1 MPANL
6 PPQYFD
12 AEQKYRE
19 AKTDEEKLK
28 CLQKMLAIMPKHKG
42 TDKLQADLKRRISK
56 LRKIASQSKKSSRRA
71 HIYNVEREGAGQLV
85 LVGAPNVGK
94 SQILAGLTNATP
106 EIAPYPFTT
115 QKPLPGMMPYDHIQI
130 QLVDVPPISSD
141 YMEFWVPGIVRNS
154 DGALLVIDL
163 SSDDLIDQT
172 ETVIKRLKESKVNLG
187 KEEKPID
194 HRDGIA
200 HKKALVLANK
210 IDTERARENLEI
222 VKEFYGE
229 RFPLIAFSATTKD
242 NLSDLKK
249 RIYDLL
255 GIIRIYTKE
264 RGKKPDYTDPII
276 LKKGGKLLDAA
287 LEIHK
292 DFARDL
298 KFARIWGKEKYAGQK
313 VQKDY
318 PLQDED
324 VVEFHI

>member
-6 PPQYFD
+6 PPQYFE
-12 AEQKYRE
+12 AEKKYRQ
-19 AKTDEEKLK
+19 AKTDDEKLR
-28 CLQKMLAIMPKHKG
+28 CLQQMLAIMPKHKG
-42 TDKLQADLKRRISK
+42 TDKLQADLRRRISK
-56 LRKIASQSKKSSRRA
+56 LKKLASQRKKSSKRA
-71 HIYNVEREGAGQLV
+71 QVFKVEKEGAGQLV
-85 LVGAPNVGK
+85 LVGPPNVGK
-94 SQILAGLTNATP
+94 SQILASLTNANP

-141 YMEFWVPGIVRNS
+141 YMEYWVPGIVRNS
-154 DGALLVIDL
+154 DGVLLVVDL

-172 ETVIKRLKESKVNLG
+172 EMVIKRLMDSKVSLG

-200 HKKALVLANK
+200 HKKTLILANK
-210 IDTERARENLEI
+210 NETDRAKGNLDFL
-222 VKEFYGE
+222 KEFYND
-229 RFPLIAFSATTKD
+229 RFPIFSFSAATKD
-242 NLSDLKK
+242 NLSALKK
-249 RIYDLL
+249 TIYNLL
-255 GIIRIYTKE
+255 GIIRVYTKE
-264 RGKKPDYTDPII
+264 PSKKPDYSDPII
-276 LKKGGKLLDAA
+276 LKKGDSLLDAA
-287 LEIHK
+287 LSIHK

-298 KFARIWGKEKYAGQK
+298 KYARIWGKEKYDGQM

>member
-6 PPQYFD
+6 PPQYFE
-12 AEQKYRE
+12 AEKKYRQ
-19 AKTDEEKLK
+19 AKTDDEKLR
-28 CLQKMLAIMPKHKG
+28 CLQQMLAIMPKHKG
-42 TDKLQADLKRRISK
+42 TDKLQADLRRRISK
-56 LRKIASQSKKSSRRA
+56 LKKLASQRKKSSKRA
-71 HIYNVEREGAGQLV
+71 QVFKVEKEGAGQLV
-85 LVGAPNVGK
+85 LVGPPNVGK
-94 SQILAGLTNATP
+94 SQILASLTNANP

-141 YMEFWVPGIVRNS
+141 YMEYWVPGIVRNS
-154 DGALLVIDL
+154 DGVLLVVDL

-172 ETVIKRLKESKVNLG
+172 EMVIKRLMDSKVSLG

-200 HKKALVLANK
+200 HKKTLILANK
-210 IDTERARENLEI
+210 NEKDRAKGNLDFL
-222 VKEFYGE
+222 KEFYND
-229 RFPLIAFSATTKD
+229 RFPIFSFSAATKD
-242 NLSDLKK
+242 NLSALKK
-249 RIYDLL
+249 TIYNLL
-255 GIIRIYTKE
+255 GIIRVYTKE
-264 RGKKPDYTDPII
+264 PSKKPDYSDPII
-276 LKKGGKLLDAA
+276 LKKGDSLLDAA
-287 LEIHK
+287 LSIHK

-298 KFARIWGKEKYAGQK
+298 KYARIWGKEKYDGQM